1 MIPYLAITFIVAV
14 TVIYLAT
21 WLIHDVRPRLPWEIN
36 WDRFGKFLGWLVIF
50 AVMVMLFAILLNLA
64 TV

>member
-1 MIPYLAITFIVAV
+1 MIPYLAIAFIVAV

-21 WLIHDVRPRLPWEIN
+21 WLIRDERPRLPWEIN